1 MAGKFSTEKPNP
13 SGDSWG
19 VSPWVRRKVKPENHL
34 RGAPGQ
40 PSEAGDD
47 GVFCG
52 GWSTYTHHFPMGM
65 MK

>member
-1 MAGKFSTEKPNP
+1 MAGKFSTEKPP
-13 SGDSWG
+13 FRGFLGSFSLGRSQ
-19 VSPWVRRKVKPENHL
+19 VKPENHL

-52 GWSTYTHHFPMGM
+52 GWSTYTPVN
-65 MK
+65 